1 MKKTPSVISSYK
13 KPLFVISA
21 VLLLSF
27 TVTVFVRAY
36 TLRRPLPQEPLS
48 QSQKQSLEAV
58 LNQAYPERTAVLRP
72 LPYPVN
78 PAVLDVRARS
88 AIAVNMQNGCV
99 LYEKNADEI
108 IPPASMTKL
117 FVMYVVFEEI
127 KKGTVSLK
135 DTVPLPPECW
145 ACNMPPHSSLMFL
158 GKNQIVTL
166 EELLTG
172 LAVCSGN
179 DAAYAVADYI
189 CGEMEAFIGRMNA
202 AAENL

>member
-1 MKKTPSVISSYK
+1 MKKTSAILSSYK
-13 KPLFVISA
+13 KPLFAIA
-21 VLLLSF
+21 AALLLSF

-135 DTVPLPPECW
+135 DTVPLPPESW

-158 GKNQIVTL
+158 GKNQIV
-166 EELLTG
+166 
-172 LAVCSGN
+172 
-179 DAAYAVADYI
+179 
-189 CGEMEAFIGRMNA
+189 
-202 AAENL
+202 

>member
-88 AIAVNMQNGCV
+88 AIAWAGRGCS
-99 LYEKNADEI
+99 
-108 IPPASMTKL
+108 P
-117 FVMYVVFEEI
+117 
-127 KKGTVSLK
+127 
-135 DTVPLPPECW
+135 
-145 ACNMPPHSSLMFL
+145 
-158 GKNQIVTL
+158 Q
-166 EELLTG
+166 
-172 LAVCSGN
+172 
-179 DAAYAVADYI
+179 
-189 CGEMEAFIGRMNA
+189 
-202 AAENL
+202 